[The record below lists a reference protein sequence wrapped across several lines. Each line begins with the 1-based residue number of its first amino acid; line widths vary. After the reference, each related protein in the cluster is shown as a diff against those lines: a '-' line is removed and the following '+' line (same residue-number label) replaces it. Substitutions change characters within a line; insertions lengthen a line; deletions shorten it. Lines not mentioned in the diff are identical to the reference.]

1 LLVLYAQINYLTTVQ
16 TASDELRRVS
26 AVVQQLV
33 TQMQHLQHSQS
44 QASQNFFSPLP
55 AALNLQKPTEVPKTI
70 EQNRTMADAVFM
82 TPQPYVNT
90 TVYNTTLRA
99 PLSPSLALFESPVS
113 PILADVRSQSNE
125 PPISPSLQSSNQ
137 ISPPQLK
144 ETTRPSSPL
153 FSASAQSLTVTRSA
167 PSPPAASFVV
177 RAPTPVSGL
186 LVLAAPALT
195 PARYGLAVNKLN
207 VSTVAEPAVTTP
219 PVAST
224 PSNSVAQNSN
234 VSIQDLALLLSQQN
248 ALLQKLL
255 SQNIETTL
263 PIASSQPPA
272 VVPPTPASSVTTIP
286 AQTVQE
292 SKPIVA
298 PLLTVE
304 STPTAPPAESP
315 VHNISSLSI
324 STPPP
329 QPSVSSPAVAAML
342 EVMVSPPH
350 RQALMDLLLEMSG
363 LDQKAN
369 QPLSTRSPPQLVPT
383 PHMNNHIRSPRL
395 HTPAYAQSIPTPF
408 MSSLPPTH
416 NVSEAQS
423 SGPSSTLAQLT
434 AAVFPVFQQSLSPR
448 QFVDQPKMSAPLIT
462 PTPQYSYASPW
473 QSQALNSSLHASEGT
488 LIKSIHSF
496 ISFI

>member
-1 LLVLYAQINYLTTVQ
+1 
-16 TASDELRRVS
+16 
-26 AVVQQLV
+26 
-33 TQMQHLQHSQS
+33 
-44 QASQNFFSPLP
+44 
-55 AALNLQKPTEVPKTI
+55 
-70 EQNRTMADAVFM
+70 
-82 TPQPYVNT
+82 
-90 TVYNTTLRA
+90 
-99 PLSPSLALFESPVS
+99 
-113 PILADVRSQSNE
+113 
-125 PPISPSLQSSNQ
+125 
-137 ISPPQLK
+137 
-144 ETTRPSSPL
+144 
-153 FSASAQSLTVTRSA
+153 
-167 PSPPAASFVV
+167 
-177 RAPTPVSGL
+177 
-186 LVLAAPALT
+186 
-195 PARYGLAVNKLN
+195 
-207 VSTVAEPAVTTP
+207 
-219 PVAST
+219 
-224 PSNSVAQNSN
+224 
-234 VSIQDLALLLSQQN
+234 
-248 ALLQKLL
+248 
-255 SQNIETTL
+255 
-263 PIASSQPPA
+263 
-272 VVPPTPASSVTTIP
+272 
-286 AQTVQE
+286 
-292 SKPIVA
+292 
-298 PLLTVE
+298 
-304 STPTAPPAESP
+304 
-315 VHNISSLSI
+315 
-324 STPPP
+324 
-329 QPSVSSPAVAAML
+329 ML